1 MQFDL
6 EHINGSTETYQMNL
20 KQKITAVFENKTL
33 ISCGHTLLKSNDCH
47 YGELIKSVS
56 W

>member
-6 EHINGSTETYQMNL
+6 EHINGSTETFQMNL
-20 KQKITAVFENKTL
+20 KQKITAVLENTGL
-33 ISCGHTLLKSNDCH
+33 ISCGHRLLKINDCL
-47 YGELIKSVS
+47 YGEIIKTVS